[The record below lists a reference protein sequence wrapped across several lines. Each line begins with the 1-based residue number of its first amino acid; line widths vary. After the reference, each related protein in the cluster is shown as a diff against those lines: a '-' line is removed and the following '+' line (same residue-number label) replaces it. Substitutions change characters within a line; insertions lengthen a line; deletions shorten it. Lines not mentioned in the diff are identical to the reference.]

1 MEMCRSSCLIS
12 SILLILLMGCAS
24 DYKMLKPTQP
34 AVDCV
39 DKIIPLEFQTGWYD
53 AGVEVMGKHLS
64 GLVLIKNMPDSSIR
78 VVFTNEA
85 GVKFF
90 DFEFKADN
98 TFRVHQ
104 VIEQLNRK
112 SVIATLQKDFELILG
127 IPFRTHGI
135 GSFMNDDELF
145 FGAVE
150 KDQTAYFIT
159 TKDCASLRRLEWR
172 AGGKRMVTAR
182 IVEGSYPS
190 PEQLAITHHT
200 FAMQLTLKRI
210 PKE

>member
-1 MEMCRSSCLIS
+1 MEMCRSNCLIH
-12 SILLILLMGCAS
+12 SILVLLILGCAS
-24 DYKMLKPTQP
+24 DYKMVQPTQS

-39 DKIIPLEFQTGWYD
+39 DKIIPLEFKTGWYD
-53 AGVEVMGKHLS
+53 AGVDVMGKHLS

-90 DFEFKADN
+90 DFEFRADN

-112 SVIATLQKDFELILG
+112 QVIATLQKDFALILG
-127 IPFRTHGI
+127 IPFRIHGI
-135 GSFMNDDELF
+135 GPFTNGDELF
-145 FGAVE
+145 FGATE
-150 KDQTAYFIT
+150 KDETAYFIT

-172 AGGKRMVTAR
+172 AGSKRMVSAQ
-182 IVEGSYPS
+182 IEGSYPN
-190 PEQLAITHHT
+190 PDLLTIEHHT
-200 FAMQLTLKRI
+200 FNMQLTLRRI